1 MGSISQYM
9 PILSEWFGLFSLLH
23 LEFGWSVSKWGIQP
37 SWKKVIFGW
46 VSLLDIAYGDY
57 SVVKFNRIS
66 NPHWSL
72 GVAIGLQPL
81 INCLTVHVKA
91 WITYGSM
98 TSKNSDARNDK
109 KMSSS
114 GPNSKPKS
122 QPRHSDVPSKFLQ
135 ATCPLI
141 HTDPTKIPKSRA
153 PKIRFWSSLQ
163 HLPAP
168 SLQVAWLNDKNTWFK
183 VPWVRRFVE
192 LRIIWNHPKWQCGSK
207 PLLKDPKQRWD
218 LWIWVNL
225 MVNLMVNL
233 RVNNP
238 NSRTSNLRL
247 FGDDSPYTKIQG
259 CSSPQS
265 PRQTAGFDPPT
276 TLIPGRFAN

>member
-1 MGSISQYM
+1 MVDPSKIHWSNGVDKPIYADIIWVIWIIFLTSPWIWVKRIQMGYSTK
-9 PILSEWFGLFSLLH
+9 
-23 LEFGWSVSKWGIQP
+23 LEEFN
-37 SWKKVIFGW
+37 FGW

-98 TSKNSDARNDK
+98 TSRNSDARNDK

-168 SLQVAWLNDKNTWFK
+168 SLQVAWRMTKTVGSRCLGWEDLLSSESYGIILNGNVD
-183 VPWVRRFVE
+183 
-192 LRIIWNHPKWQCGSK
+192 Q
-207 PLLKDPKQRWD
+207 
-218 LWIWVNL
+218 NL
-225 MVNLMVNL
+225 Y
-233 RVNNP
+233 
-238 NSRTSNLRL
+238 S
-247 FGDDSPYTKIQG
+247 KIQNKDG
-259 CSSPQS
+259 IYGS
-265 PRQTAGFDPPT
+265 G
-276 TLIPGRFAN
+276 